1 MSDNPHGYYLPD
13 GGWKSTSMLWRDLT
27 PKEVEEF
34 KQYARDNEMPPSLD
48 LVHPVCKEIWG
59 A

>member
-1 MSDNPHGYYLPD
+1 MSDGYYLPD